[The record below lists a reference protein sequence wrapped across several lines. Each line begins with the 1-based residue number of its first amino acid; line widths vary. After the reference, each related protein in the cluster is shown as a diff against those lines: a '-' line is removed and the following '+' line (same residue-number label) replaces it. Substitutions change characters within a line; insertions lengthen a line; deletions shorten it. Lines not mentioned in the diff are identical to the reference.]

1 MTETKMI
8 SETLQR
14 VWQPPAPST
23 DAAARIIAR
32 AANTP
37 QAAPVAPR
45 RSARPVLWLAAAAS
59 FAAVLMWNGTRQTN
73 APTSN
78 QYAETDALDEA
89 ALSFLYSNQ
98 SEEELL

>member
-1 MTETKMI
+1 MI
-8 SETLQR
+8 SQTLQR
-14 VWQPPAPST
+14 AWQPPAPSA

-32 AANTP
+32 AATLP

-45 RSARPVLWLAAAAS
+45 RSVRPVLWLAAAAS
-59 FAAVLMWNGTRQTN
+59 FAAVMMWSSARQTISP
-73 APTSN
+73 APT

-98 SEEELL
+98 SEEDLI